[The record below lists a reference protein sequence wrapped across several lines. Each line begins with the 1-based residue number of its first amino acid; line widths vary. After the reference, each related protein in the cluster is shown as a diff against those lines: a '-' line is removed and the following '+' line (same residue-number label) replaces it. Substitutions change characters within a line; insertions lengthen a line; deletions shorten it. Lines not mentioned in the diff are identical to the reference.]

1 MERWF
6 NQVWYERKRPPV
18 WLLPFEW
25 LFIALSGLR
34 RELYARNILRSH
46 RFDVP
51 VVVIGNI
58 AVGGTGKTPLVI
70 HLAQQLIAAGRKP
83 GIVSRG
89 HGARLSEPLLVRADD
104 PASRAG
110 DEPLLLQRE
119 SGAPVC
125 IFPDRVRA
133 VSHLLNNRDVDIVLC
148 DDGLQHYALERD
160 IEFVLLDGK
169 RGVGN
174 GHRLPAGPLREP
186 VTRLETVDQ
195 VIVQGDRDV
204 SFIDSRVRVD
214 AFMQLVP
221 CALTRLHDGARLE
234 IAGGLPDEL
243 TKGVLAIAG
252 IGNPQRFFA
261 SLAAIGIHA
270 ETRSFPD
277 HHSFTADDFTAA
289 RGRTVIMTAK
299 DAVKCSAFAQR
310 NWWYLDVK
318 PVLEPDPVEYILDR
332 IATGKNQLI
341 DA

>member
-1 MERWF
+1 VEAWF
-6 NQVWYERKRPPV
+6 NRAWYERSSPHW

-25 LFIALSGLR
+25 LFVALSGLR
-34 RELYARNILRSH
+34 RKLYARGILRSH

-70 HLAQQLIAAGRKP
+70 HLARQLSAAGRKP

-89 HGARLSEPLLVRADD
+89 HGVRLSEPLLVRADD

-119 SGAPVC
+119 SGVPVC

-169 RGVGN
+169 RGIGN

-186 VTRLETVDQ
+186 VSRLENVDQ
-195 VIVQGDRDV
+195 VIVQGKRDA

-214 AFMQLVP
+214 AVMQLVP
-221 CALTRLHDGARLE
+221 RALTRLHDGARLD
-234 IAGGLPDEL
+234 IAGGLPDDL
-243 TKGVLAIAG
+243 TKDVLAIAG
-252 IGNPQRFFA
+252 IGNPQRFFD

-270 ETRSFPD
+270 ETRSFTD
-277 HHSFTADDFTAA
+277 HHFFTVDDFSAV
-289 RGRTVIMTAK
+289 RGRAVIMTAK
-299 DAVKCSAFAQR
+299 DAVKCSSFAQR
-310 NWWYLDVK
+310 NWWYLDVE
-318 PVLEPDPVEYILDR
+318 PVLEPDPVAYILDR
-332 IATGKNQLI
+332 IAAGKRSA
-341 DA
+341 D